1 MSFEEELEEIDRQEW
16 LSLFDD
22 KQIMQITR
30 VFLDWLYDLPDDY
43 IPTQQIKY
51 LNNYMNIQ
59 PEQLLRQLKVLQ
71 LQKKEIDMQIT
82 EKKMVLEKYYMD
94 SIIMSTFSIDGVKAI
109 RKRKPEKWEYSD
121 TTNRFRKDMINAI
134 EDKEQQEREEGIA
147 TKLETGFTW
156 SIR

>member
-1 MSFEEELEEIDRQEW
+1 
-16 LSLFDD
+16 
-22 KQIMQITR
+22 
-30 VFLDWLYDLPDDY
+30 
-43 IPTQQIKY
+43 
-51 LNNYMNIQ
+51 MNAQ

-94 SIIMSTFSIDGVKAI
+94 SIIMSTFSIDGVKAT
-109 RKRKPEKWEYSD
+109 RKRKPEKWEYSN
-121 TTNRFRKDMINAI
+121 TTNQFRKDMLNAI

-156 SIR
+156 SVR

>member
-1 MSFEEELEEIDRQEW
+1 
-16 LSLFDD
+16 
-22 KQIMQITR
+22 
-30 VFLDWLYDLPDDY
+30 
-43 IPTQQIKY
+43 
-51 LNNYMNIQ
+51 MNIQ

-94 SIIMSTFSIDGVKAI
+94 SIIMSKFSIEGVKAI

-134 EDKEQQEREEGIA
+134 EDKEQQERE
-147 TKLETGFTW
+147 
-156 SIR
+156 

>member
-1 MSFEEELEEIDRQEW
+1 
-16 LSLFDD
+16 
-22 KQIMQITR
+22 
-30 VFLDWLYDLPDDY
+30 
-43 IPTQQIKY
+43 
-51 LNNYMNIQ
+51 MNAQ

-94 SIIMSTFSIDGVKAI
+94 SIIMSTFSIDGVKAT
-109 RKRKPEKWEYSD
+109 RKRKPEKWQYSN
-121 TTNRFRKDMINAI
+121 TTNQFRKDMINAI

-147 TKLETGFTW
+147 TKVETGFTW

>member
-1 MSFEEELEEIDRQEW
+1 
-16 LSLFDD
+16 
-22 KQIMQITR
+22 
-30 VFLDWLYDLPDDY
+30 
-43 IPTQQIKY
+43 
-51 LNNYMNIQ
+51 MNAQ

-71 LQKKEIDMQIT
+71 LQKKEIDMQII

-94 SIIMSTFSIDGVKAI
+94 SIIMSSFSIEGIKAT

-147 TKLETGFTW
+147 TKFETGFTW

>member
-1 MSFEEELEEIDRQEW
+1 
-16 LSLFDD
+16 
-22 KQIMQITR
+22 
-30 VFLDWLYDLPDDY
+30 
-43 IPTQQIKY
+43 
-51 LNNYMNIQ
+51 MNIQ
-59 PEQLLRQLKVLQ
+59 PEQLLKQLKILQ
-71 LQKKEIDMQIT
+71 LQKKEIEMQIT
-82 EKKMVLEKYYMD
+82 EKKMVLEKYYLN
-94 SIIMSTFSIDGVKAI
+94 SIIMSTFSIEGIKAT

>member
-1 MSFEEELEEIDRQEW
+1 
-16 LSLFDD
+16 
-22 KQIMQITR
+22 
-30 VFLDWLYDLPDDY
+30 
-43 IPTQQIKY
+43 
-51 LNNYMNIQ
+51 MNAQ

-71 LQKKEIDMQIT
+71 LQKKEIDMQII

-94 SIIMSTFSIDGVKAI
+94 SIIMSSFSIEGIKAT

>member
-1 MSFEEELEEIDRQEW
+1 
-16 LSLFDD
+16 
-22 KQIMQITR
+22 
-30 VFLDWLYDLPDDY
+30 
-43 IPTQQIKY
+43 
-51 LNNYMNIQ
+51 MNIQ
-59 PEQLLRQLKVLQ
+59 PEQLLRQLKTLQ
-71 LQKKEIDMQIT
+71 LQKKEIEMQIT

-94 SIIMSTFSIDGVKAI
+94 SIIMSSFSIEGIKAT

>member
-1 MSFEEELEEIDRQEW
+1 
-16 LSLFDD
+16 
-22 KQIMQITR
+22 
-30 VFLDWLYDLPDDY
+30 
-43 IPTQQIKY
+43 
-51 LNNYMNIQ
+51 MNIQ

-94 SIIMSTFSIDGVKAI
+94 SIIMSTFSIEGVKAT

-121 TTNRFRKDMINAI
+121 TTNKFRKDMINAI

-147 TKLETGFTW
+147 TKVETGFTW

>member
-1 MSFEEELEEIDRQEW
+1 
-16 LSLFDD
+16 
-22 KQIMQITR
+22 
-30 VFLDWLYDLPDDY
+30 
-43 IPTQQIKY
+43 
-51 LNNYMNIQ
+51 MNIQ
-59 PEQLLRQLKVLQ
+59 PEQLLRQLKTLQ

-94 SIIMSTFSIDGVKAI
+94 SIIMSNYSIDGIKAT
-109 RKRKPEKWEYSD
+109 RRRKPEKWEYSD
-121 TTNRFRKDMINAI
+121 STYQFRKDMINAI

>member
-1 MSFEEELEEIDRQEW
+1 
-16 LSLFDD
+16 
-22 KQIMQITR
+22 
-30 VFLDWLYDLPDDY
+30 
-43 IPTQQIKY
+43 
-51 LNNYMNIQ
+51 MNVQ
-59 PEQLLRQLKVLQ
+59 PEQLLRQLKTLQ

-94 SIIMSTFSIDGVKAI
+94 SIIMSTFSIEGIKAT
-109 RKRKPEKWEYSD
+109 RRRKPEKWEYTNA
-121 TTNRFRKDMINAI
+121 TTKFRKDMIDAI

>member
-1 MSFEEELEEIDRQEW
+1 
-16 LSLFDD
+16 
-22 KQIMQITR
+22 
-30 VFLDWLYDLPDDY
+30 
-43 IPTQQIKY
+43 
-51 LNNYMNIQ
+51 MNIQ

-94 SIIMSTFSIDGVKAI
+94 SIIMSTFCIEGVKAI

>member
-1 MSFEEELEEIDRQEW
+1 
-16 LSLFDD
+16 
-22 KQIMQITR
+22 
-30 VFLDWLYDLPDDY
+30 
-43 IPTQQIKY
+43 
-51 LNNYMNIQ
+51 MNTQ

-94 SIIMSTFSIDGVKAI
+94 SIIMSTFSIEGVKAT

>member
-1 MSFEEELEEIDRQEW
+1 
-16 LSLFDD
+16 
-22 KQIMQITR
+22 
-30 VFLDWLYDLPDDY
+30 
-43 IPTQQIKY
+43 
-51 LNNYMNIQ
+51 MNIQ

-94 SIIMSTFSIDGVKAI
+94 SIIMSTFSIDCVKAI

>member
-1 MSFEEELEEIDRQEW
+1 
-16 LSLFDD
+16 
-22 KQIMQITR
+22 
-30 VFLDWLYDLPDDY
+30 
-43 IPTQQIKY
+43 
-51 LNNYMNIQ
+51 MNIQ

-71 LQKKEIDMQIT
+71 LQKKEIEMQIT
-82 EKKMVLEKYYMD
+82 EKKMVLEKYYLD
-94 SIIMSTFSIDGVKAI
+94 SIIMSTFSIDGLKAT

-147 TKLETGFTW
+147 IKLETGFTW

>member
-1 MSFEEELEEIDRQEW
+1 
-16 LSLFDD
+16 
-22 KQIMQITR
+22 
-30 VFLDWLYDLPDDY
+30 
-43 IPTQQIKY
+43 
-51 LNNYMNIQ
+51 MNIQ

-94 SIIMSTFSIDGVKAI
+94 SIIMSTFSIEGVKAT

-121 TTNRFRKDMINAI
+121 KTNRFRKDMINAI

>member
-1 MSFEEELEEIDRQEW
+1 
-16 LSLFDD
+16 
-22 KQIMQITR
+22 
-30 VFLDWLYDLPDDY
+30 
-43 IPTQQIKY
+43 
-51 LNNYMNIQ
+51 MNAQ

-82 EKKMVLEKYYMD
+82 EKKMVLEKYYLD
-94 SIIMSTFSIDGVKAI
+94 SIIMSTFSIQGVKAT
-109 RKRKPEKWEYSD
+109 RKRKPEKWEYSN
-121 TTNRFRKDMINAI
+121 TTNQFRKDMINAI